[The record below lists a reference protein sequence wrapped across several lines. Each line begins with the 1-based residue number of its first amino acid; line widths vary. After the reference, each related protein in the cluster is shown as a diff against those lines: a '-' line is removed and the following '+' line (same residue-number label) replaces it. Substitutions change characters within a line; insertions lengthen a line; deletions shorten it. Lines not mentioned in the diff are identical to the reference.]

1 MEQLQKQIELIQKRK
16 EEIAE
21 GLQQAELYYFWKQ
34 KQYAEIKKQL
44 EELTNSKG

>member
-1 MEQLQKQIELIQKRK
+1 MEELQKKLEIVKKREK
-16 EEIAE
+16 EIAE
-21 GLQQAELYYFWKQ
+21 GLKQAELYYYWKQ